1 MRNFAA
7 ALVFAWMVAPAGA
20 DPVADA
26 CGRDNGKT
34 ISACEKMCTPA
45 CRAGAFAAQSEGT
58 LAACRIL
65 LSHPENRRVDAPEC
79 AQRVKL
85 PPDPCDASVVPT
97 GNDGIPESGTP
108 PPQCLRSFRH
118 LQCRFERIG
127 ERVAD
132 LNLRFKPMV
141 DRYKPLLEK
150 GDGKADPEKLLCNVT
165 MEKMAADYKFSE
177 ALNEEVEGIKA
188 KFSEDSTCLRDTE
201 QWINNYQCNDVPSCG
216 DLLNTIVH
224 RFKDRIKPSLDKRGQ
239 VETLFASVQQA
250 RRVIVSIRNLHRA
263 VCEPVKP

>member
-97 GNDGIPESGTP
+97 GDDGIPESAISARPFP
-108 PPQCLRSFRH
+108 P
-118 LQCRFERIG
+118 
-127 ERVAD
+127 
-132 LNLRFKPMV
+132 
-141 DRYKPLLEK
+141 
-150 GDGKADPEKLLCNVT
+150 
-165 MEKMAADYKFSE
+165 
-177 ALNEEVEGIKA
+177 
-188 KFSEDSTCLRDTE
+188 
-201 QWINNYQCNDVPSCG
+201 
-216 DLLNTIVH
+216 
-224 RFKDRIKPSLDKRGQ
+224 
-239 VETLFASVQQA
+239 A
-250 RRVIVSIRNLHRA
+250 RRCARRPAARERLPRSRKGRWRQTLPR
-263 VCEPVKP
+263 